1 MKLLKQ
7 LFLILSLLIGLS
19 YKALADN
26 RPTAGELIGDWYL
39 TLEYQDGSSERTSLF
54 VPHRTNYGWFNGNDL
69 QTEVFEDPVVLRLR
83 RGGSAQLSV
92 SRKKV
97 YKAVAMT
104 NQQLIAHVELTEVVT
119 IDLGWEYRRGYLLL
133 HVPKGGVEVKTDSD
147 FKCIQGDAEE
157 LSDIEDDEYDI
168 RFRPEVIASFIDNF
182 NNMKFSSF
190 GGNSFTLNGVDTYK
204 ATYHAT
210 EIGALP
216 GWHVNMIYA
225 SHQPRQVG
233 VSNTL
238 SERQKMMLMKAAQSF
253 AEHFQKTIAPQ
264 SGKDATYHLNPSMV
278 INNQSEQEIESP
290 VTLEWLARDILS
302 GVPYGRCQVS
312 GVIKLYPPIRQ
323 SDPWRVEF
331 RLSDKNTHADKVSS
345 PSHWEKLR
353 EVTILL

>member
-1 MKLLKQ
+1 MKQ

-19 YKALADN
+19 HNALADN
-26 RPTAGELIGDWYL
+26 RPTVGKLIGDWYL
-39 TLEYQDGSSERTSLF
+39 TLEYQDGSSESTKLF
-54 VPHRTNYGWFNGNDL
+54 VPHHTNYGRLNGNDL
-69 QTEVFEDPVVLRLR
+69 QTEIFEGPVMLRLR
-83 RGGSAQLSV
+83 RGGSAQLSIN
-92 SRKKV
+92 RKKV
-97 YKAVAMT
+97 YKAVAMA
-104 NQQLIAHVELTEVVT
+104 NQQLIAHAELTEMVM
-119 IDLGWEYRRGYLLL
+119 IDLKWEYRQGRLLL
-133 HVPKGGVEVKTDSD
+133 RVPKGQVEVKTDID
-147 FKCIQGDAEE
+147 FKRSQGNEGD

-182 NNMKFSSF
+182 NKMKLSSF

-238 SERQKMMLMKAAQSF
+238 SEQQKMMLMKAAQSF

-278 INNQSEQEIESP
+278 INNQSEQEIEST

-345 PSHWEKLR
+345 SSHWEKLR